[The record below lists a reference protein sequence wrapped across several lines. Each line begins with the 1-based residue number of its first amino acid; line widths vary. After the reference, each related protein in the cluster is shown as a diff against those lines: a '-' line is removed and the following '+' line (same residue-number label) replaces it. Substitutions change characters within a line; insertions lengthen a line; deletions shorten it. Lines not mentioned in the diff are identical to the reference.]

1 MCCALQANDKAKAVI
16 AATWR
21 GNNLQAAD
29 EAGLPGSSSVKDSV
43 VDDSAHDDAES
54 RLALMTFPV
63 LLTET
68 YVDEDTLARLF
79 LVTSHMSSVLKVRS
93 TASWVGGWVGWW
105 VCKGTDS
112 LVRGEGQ
119 GCKHRDSHKM
129 VQIGMA
135 SCVFPTSRATSK
147 HNHSTLQQQQLG
159 RYPHPTAPVGPVL
172 VRVYLKNSSMSSV
185 CR

>member
-21 GNNLQAAD
+21 GNNLQGAD
-29 EAGLPGSSSVKDSV
+29 EAGLPASSSVKDSV
-43 VDDSAHDDAES
+43 ADDSAHDDAES

-79 LVTSHMSSVLKVRS
+79 LVTSHMSSVLKVCS
-93 TASWVGGWVGWW
+93 TASGWVSGWA
-105 VCKGTDS
+105 CKGTSS
-112 LVRGEGQ
+112 LARVEGQ
-119 GCKHRDSHKM
+119 SYKCRDSHTK
-129 VQIGMA
+129 G
-135 SCVFPTSRATSK
+135 
-147 HNHSTLQQQQLG
+147 
-159 RYPHPTAPVGPVL
+159 
-172 VRVYLKNSSMSSV
+172 